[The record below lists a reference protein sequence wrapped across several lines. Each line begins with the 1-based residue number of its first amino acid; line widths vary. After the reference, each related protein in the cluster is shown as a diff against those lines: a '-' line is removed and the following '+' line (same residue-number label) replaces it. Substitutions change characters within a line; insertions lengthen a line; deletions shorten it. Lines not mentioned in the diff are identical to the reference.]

1 MNAPELMLFNDCRR
15 SPGSTKNLTTNSI
28 TSACGGNTDDDGWF
42 KFTALSERTQISLST
57 DQLTDMAI
65 SVFQN
70 CSIEVECIDGK
81 GIGGQEILKFD
92 TQIGEVYFIQVYEV
106 NEGGA
111 EFLICVSA
119 LERTPQVD
127 CIGAAVICEDG
138 PITFNPEGSGS
149 DDFAMDANQEG
160 CLLDKENQAAWYY
173 FEIQDNAPPNL
184 SLHFTIT
191 PETSPDYDFAI
202 FGPDVLCEDLGYP
215 IRCSWADAF
224 CSNCPMTGL
233 ENGAKDATEGADGD
247 GFVAPLIVQPGE
259 GYFLL
264 VDNYWQNAT
273 GFFLEWGGEAAPFL
287 NCDAEPPCG
296 VIANAGFDLGYC
308 EERQIVLNG
317 LVKSS
322 IGNPIIKWAGLNG
335 SINYLDDPNIA
346 TPIISL
352 PPNFKEPLSYAITAS
367 SNGCSH
373 TDSVFIKPNCA
384 LEIDCSLPI
393 KTNFDILAPSC
404 ANPTSGSIQVGLIEG
419 GTPPYLYQINNSDF
433 QLSSIFSQLMTGGY
447 SIKIVDALGCQ
458 LDTIIDLP
466 TAISPTIEI
475 GDNLSVDQGESIDL
489 QTVSNILQ
497 KQIKSIHWSGIDV
510 IDCPNPC
517 LNPSFI
523 AHESAT
529 IQATLTTFDGCEIS
543 DELQLIVQAK
553 IDIYIPSA
561 FSPNGDGINDI
572 FTIFT
577 GTGISTIQSFKVFDR
592 WGNLVFQALDFPSNQ
607 ENFGWDGKFQNRL
620 FNNQIFLYFVEI
632 ELPDGT
638 IKKLSGEVVLVL

>member
-1 MNAPELMLFNDCRR
+1 MAAPELMLFNDCRR

-127 CIGAAVICEDG
+127 CIGATVICEDG
-138 PITFNPEGSGS
+138 PISFNPEGSGL

-160 CLLDKENQAAWYY
+160 CLLDKENQATWYY
-173 FEIQDNAPPNL
+173 FEIQENAPPNL

-191 PETSPDYDFAI
+191 PETSPDYNFAL
-202 FGPDVLCEDLGYP
+202 FGPDVLCEELGYP

-233 ENGAKDATEGADGD
+233 GNGAKDATEGADGD

-287 NCDAEPPCG
+287 NCDAEAPCG
-296 VIANAGFDLGYC
+296 VIGNAGFDLSYC
-308 EERQIVLNG
+308 EETQLMLNG
-317 LVKSS
+317 SVKSS
-322 IGNPIIKWAGLNG
+322 NGNPQVKWTVLNDN
-335 SINYLDDPNIA
+335 INYLDDPNIA

-352 PPNFKEPLSYAITAS
+352 PPNFKEPLSYAFTAS

-384 LEIDCSLPI
+384 LEIDCSIPSNA
-393 KTNFDILAPSC
+393 NFDILAPSC

-433 QLSSIFSQLMTGGY
+433 QLPSIFPQLITGSY
-447 SIKIVDALGCQ
+447 SIKIKDAHGCQ

-466 TAISPTIEI
+466 TAIFPTIEI
-475 GDNLSVDQGESIDL
+475 GDNLSVDQGKSIDL
-489 QTVSNILQ
+489 QTISNI
-497 KQIKSIHWSGIDV
+497 SG
-510 IDCPNPC
+510 
-517 LNPSFI
+517 
-523 AHESAT
+523 
-529 IQATLTTFDGCEIS
+529 
-543 DELQLIVQAK
+543 
-553 IDIYIPSA
+553 Y
-561 FSPNGDGINDI
+561 
-572 FTIFT
+572 
-577 GTGISTIQSFKVFDR
+577 
-592 WGNLVFQALDFPSNQ
+592 PSNV
-607 ENFGWDGKFQNRL
+607 
-620 FNNQIFLYFVEI
+620 VEEI
-632 ELPDGT
+632 
-638 IKKLSGEVVLVL
+638 V